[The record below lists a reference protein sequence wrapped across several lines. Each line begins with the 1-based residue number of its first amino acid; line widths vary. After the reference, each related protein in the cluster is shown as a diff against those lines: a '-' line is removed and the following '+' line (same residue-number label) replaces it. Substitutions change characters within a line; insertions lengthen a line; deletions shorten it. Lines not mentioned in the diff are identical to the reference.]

1 MKDYTKALC
10 EILANHNW
18 KFKRHGKG
26 DHDIW
31 KSPDGK
37 KIMAIPLVYGIRRS
51 VRIVFSVNRFWAI
64 EREIYFYL
72 LGRK

>member
-10 EILANHNW
+10 EILEKHNW

-37 KIMAIPLVYGIRRS
+37 KTAVIDGEIKSRYLANAILSKAGLQE
-51 VRIVFSVNRFWAI
+51 RF
-64 EREIYFYL
+64 R
-72 LGRK
+72 